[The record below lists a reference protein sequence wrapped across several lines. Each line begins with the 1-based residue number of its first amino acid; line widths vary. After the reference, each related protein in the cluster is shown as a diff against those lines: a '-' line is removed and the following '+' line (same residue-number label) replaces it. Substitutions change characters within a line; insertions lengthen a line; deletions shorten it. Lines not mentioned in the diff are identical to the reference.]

1 MKCRSVMLYF
11 DSWEEAKYYF
21 RNVKLELEE
30 LKSNYKWSSC
40 KYTLSFF
47 KRLNFFKR
55 IMNKLFKR
63 QLSDYIPV
71 LDITFASINS
81 YKYKDTYYMGDKD
94 DGYYP
99 SYKGTKE
106 YPTEQIVEY
115 ILNIL

>member
-30 LKSNYKWSSC
+30 LK
-40 KYTLSFF
+40 YTLSFF
-47 KRLNFFKR
+47 KRLNFFER
-55 IMNKLFKR
+55 IMNKLLKR

>member
-1 MKCRSVMLYF
+1 MSFTSM
-11 DSWEEAKYYF
+11 AI
-21 RNVKLELEE
+21 
-30 LKSNYKWSSC
+30 SSD
-40 KYTLSFF
+40 F
-47 KRLNFFKR
+47 KT
-55 IMNKLFKR
+55 
-63 QLSDYIPV
+63 